1 MNLSSNVNTQ
11 LNTLIELARDIGFE
25 IRKENLSGA
34 GGRSLCVDGTK
45 CLQLDTSVEVE
56 QQIATVTQALE
67 ADPQLALYEISDVQ
81 ETALRAA

>member
-1 MNLSSNVNTQ
+1 MNSSAKINAQ
-11 LNTLIELARDIGFE
+11 LNTLLELARDIGFE

-34 GGRSLCVDGTK
+34 GGRSLCVDGRK
-45 CLQLDTSVEVE
+45 CLQLDISADVQ

-67 ADPQLALYEISDVQ
+67 ADPQLALYEISDTQ